1 MRYPRRRRLQCV
13 IGAVCT
19 GGGVCGM
26 AVSAAWRCLRHGSDG
41 ASQRVQRVD
50 IGRSLGYDVSHGL
63 KRSNVCIVRRVAC
76 VTASSEY
83 MYHGKCDA
91 EGTRQNSAIPFLVER
106 NSIPVKRL
114 F

>member
-41 ASQRVQRVD
+41 ASQRMQRVD
-50 IGRSLGYDVSHGL
+50 VSGDLRGDNVSHG
-63 KRSNVCIVRRVAC
+63 SN
-76 VTASSEY
+76 
-83 MYHGKCDA
+83 
-91 EGTRQNSAIPFLVER
+91 Q
-106 NSIPVKRL
+106 
-114 F
+114 